1 MSKRYSLKTD
11 QPKPVSFYESVP
23 TVEKYIRIERDYS
36 QHGEICQ
43 FEVEFPSVL
52 AGRIEKTIFEDT
64 LNLINQQLYDAERIS
79 FMNFFDVLISC
90 LSIYTIDF
98 CYKTT
103 YERKLKK
110 LSDTIAEQN
119 RIIYEPKGLHI
130 NVSFTSISFILFYF
144 YFPLKFNVLII
155 NKN

>member
-1 MSKRYSLKTD
+1 MSNRFSYRSD
-11 QPKPVSFYESVP
+11 QPRPLSFDGKKMPSVERY
-23 TVEKYIRIERDYS
+23 VRIERDYS
-36 QHGEICQ
+36 HGEICQ
-43 FEVEFPSVL
+43 FNVEFPPML
-52 AGRIEKTIFEDT
+52 AGRIEKTIFLDT

-103 YERKLKK
+103 YEKKLRKL
-110 LSDTIAEQN
+110 SNMIAEQN

-130 NVSFTSISFILFYF
+130 NDPRENAFLF
-144 YFPLKFNVLII
+144 LEICVQE
-155 NKN
+155 